1 MSGFEK
7 FIQERIYLQNV
18 SPRTVEWYKQTF
30 KWLEKYP
37 LTEEGLKEL
46 VVGMRQAGLQAI
58 SCNSRIRCINAYLKW
73 AGLPLHVPKL
83 REDTKVMPTY
93 TEGQLKSIIDFK
105 PKTESERRLHTL
117 VLTLIDAGL
126 RIDEALSLK
135 RASVNLD
142 QMLLTVQGKGGKQRV
157 VPFSFELRKV
167 LWKYT
172 SKQNANVDL
181 LFSTRDGRKLQRRNM
196 LRDFKAL
203 CRKLGFAPVK
213 RSIHALRHTFA
224 VNYLRHGGSVFHLQK
239 ALGHASLEMT
249 RKYANLLTDDLQAM
263 QHQVSLMNRLR

>member
-83 REDTKVMPTY
+83 REDSKVMPTY

-117 VLTLIDAGL
+117 VLTLIDTGL

-142 QMLLTVQGKGGKQRV
+142 QMLLTVPVAIHRMTIRHH
-157 VPFSFELRKV
+157 E
-167 LWKYT
+167 
-172 SKQNANVDL
+172 
-181 LFSTRDGRKLQRRNM
+181 RRM
-196 LRDFKAL
+196 IER
-203 CRKLGFAPVK
+203 R
-213 RSIHALRHTFA
+213 
-224 VNYLRHGGSVFHLQK
+224 
-239 ALGHASLEMT
+239 
-249 RKYANLLTDDLQAM
+249 
-263 QHQVSLMNRLR
+263 